1 MEILATN
8 TNYFGVV
15 FGGIIAVIALI
26 VLIAAVCTREW
37 GSLWGALAFSAFSA
51 LMIFGVG
58 IEVTYEAVITD
69 FNEVY
74 EQGYEIISQNGKIV
88 TLRKVGD

>member
-8 TNYFGVV
+8 TDYFPIILGGITTVITVFILAIILWTKEWGALWYAVV
-15 FGGIIAVIALI
+15 FGG
-26 VLIAAVCTREW
+26 
-37 GSLWGALAFSAFSA
+37 FSA
-51 LMIFGVG
+51 LLIFVVG
-58 IEVTYEAVITD
+58 IEVTYEAVVTD

>member
-15 FGGIIAVIALI
+15 FGGIIAVIALL
-26 VLIAAVCTREW
+26 VLITAVWTKEW
-37 GSLWGALAFSAFSA
+37 GALWGALLFAAFSA
-51 LMIFGVG
+51 LMIFVVG
-58 IEVTYEAVITD
+58 IEVTYDAVITD
-69 FNEVY
+69 FNEAY

>member
-8 TNYFGVV
+8 TNYFGIV
-15 FGGIIAVIALI
+15 FGGIIAVIALL
-26 VLIAAVCTREW
+26 VLIAAVWTKE
-37 GSLWGALAFSAFSA
+37 WGALWPALLFSAISA
-51 LMIFGVG
+51 AMIFGVG
-58 IEVTYEAVITD
+58 VEVTYDAVVTD

-74 EQGYEIISQNGKIV
+74 EQGYEIMSQNGKIV

>member
-15 FGGIIAVIALI
+15 FGGIIAVIALL

-37 GSLWGALAFSAFSA
+37 GALWGALLFTVFSAAMVFV
-51 LMIFGVG
+51 VG
-58 IEVTYEAVITD
+58 IEVTYDAVITD